1 MNNNGL
7 MNFDPAQTVLTMNSL
22 QIAELVESR
31 HDSVKRAIERLVEK
45 SVIAVPPM
53 VDMQIDGGNNRTYTT
68 RAYVFRGEQG
78 KRDSIVVVAQLSPQF
93 TARLVDRWQELEA
106 QVIKPAFQIP
116 QTLCEALRM
125 AADLEEQRAALA
137 LENEEKARLLEEQK
151 PHVEYAEALL
161 ASDETIDM
169 AQMAQE
175 LTQAGFDIGRN
186 NLFRLLRKEG
196 ILKSDNRPYREYAD
210 WFHVEARIFTGRSGQ
225 PHSTYTTLVT
235 PRGEAALLRKYAPK
249 RTAIVA
255 KPQTKMRGLFKQRPA
270 SAKPDTLH

>member
-1 MNNNGL
+1 MNKGL
-7 MNFDPAQTVLTMNSL
+7 MNFDPSQTVVTMNSV
-22 QIAELVESR
+22 QIAELVEAR
-31 HDSVKRAIERLVEK
+31 HDSVKRAIERLAEK
-45 SVIAVPPM
+45 SVIALPPM
-53 VDMQIDGGNNRTYTT
+53 VDMQIEGGNNRTYTT
-68 RAYVFRGEQG
+68 QVYVFRGEQG
-78 KRDSIVVVAQLSPQF
+78 KRDSIIVVAQLSPEF

-137 LENEEKARLLEEQK
+137 LENEEKARLLEQQK

-169 AQMAQE
+169 GQMAQE
-175 LTQAGFDIGRN
+175 LSQAGFDIGRN
-186 NLFRLLRKEG
+186 TLFRLLRNDG
-196 ILKSDNRPYREYAD
+196 ILKSDNTPYREYAE
-210 WFHVEARIFTGRSGQ
+210 WFHVEARVFWRDGQ

-235 PRGEAALLRKYAPK
+235 SRGEAALLRKYAPK

-255 KPQTKMRGLFKQRPA
+255 KPQTKMRGLFNQRPA

>member
-1 MNNNGL
+1 MT
-7 MNFDPAQTVLTMNSL
+7 FDPAQPLTMSSRE
-22 QIAELVESR
+22 IADLTGKEHRNVLRDVRALLDELNLDALSFEHIYKDASNRQQTEYRLPKRETLILVSGY
-31 HDSVKRAIERLVEK
+31 SVQMRARI
-45 SVIAVPPM
+45 
-53 VDMQIDGGNNRTYTT
+53 
-68 RAYVFRGEQG
+68 
-78 KRDSIVVVAQLSPQF
+78 
-93 TARLVDRWQELEA
+93 VDRWQELEA
-106 QVIKPAFQIP
+106 QATKPAFRIP
-116 QTLCEALRM
+116 QTLGEALRL
-125 AADLEEQRAALA
+125 AAELEEKRAALA

-210 WFHVEARIFTGRSGQ
+210 WFHVEARIFTDRSGQ

-255 KPQTKMRGLFKQRPA
+255 KPPTKMRGLFNQHPA
-270 SAKPDTLH
+270 SAKLH